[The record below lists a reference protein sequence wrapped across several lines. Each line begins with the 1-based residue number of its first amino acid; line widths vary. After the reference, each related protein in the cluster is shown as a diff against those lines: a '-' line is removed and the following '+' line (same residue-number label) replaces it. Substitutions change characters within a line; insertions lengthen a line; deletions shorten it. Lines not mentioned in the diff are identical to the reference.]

1 MLAAALA
8 AWLKPGIC
16 SSSAEASG
24 SGLWAPAWAQ
34 EGIAMNVASESW
46 WRDPQLLRALLDR
59 PFSLDDMDHAIPYKL
74 APQQAVSFYIQSAL
88 TVDRLLRT
96 RNWNLRQL
104 FDALRAGSH
113 ADSISY
119 DLPELAQASF
129 LSACAASLGR

>member
-1 MLAAALA
+1 MPRLLLDTVRAEPAAAFLA
-8 AWLKPGIC
+8 LVV
-16 SSSAEASG
+16 SASEA
-24 SGLWAPAWAQ
+24 
-34 EGIAMNVASESW
+34 NVASESW

-74 APQQAVSFYIQSAL
+74 APQQAVSFYFQSAL
-88 TVDRLLRT
+88 TVDCLLRT
-96 RNWNLRQL
+96 RSWNLRQL